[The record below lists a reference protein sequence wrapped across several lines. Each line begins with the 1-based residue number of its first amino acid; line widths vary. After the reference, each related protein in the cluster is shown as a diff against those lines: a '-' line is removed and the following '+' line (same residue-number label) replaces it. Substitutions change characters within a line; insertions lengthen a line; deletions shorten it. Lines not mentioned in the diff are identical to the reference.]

1 MRKLLLLAIF
11 TIGVF
16 STYSCRD
23 MEELNISE
31 AYANSNVKI
40 MNVELVISNKND
52 SIKIGGSPKDPVKW
66 GVVKDS
72 LDVKE

>member
-31 AYANSNVKI
+31 AYANSNVKV

-72 LDVKE
+72 LNVKK

>member
-40 MNVELVISNKND
+40 LNVELVVSNKND
-52 SIKIGGSPKDPVKW
+52 TVKTGGNPKDPIKW
-66 GVVKDS
+66 GAVKDS
-72 LDVKE
+72 LDVKK

>member
-31 AYANSNVKI
+31 AYANSNVKV

-66 GVVKDS
+66 GAVKDS
-72 LDVKE
+72 LDVKK